1 MDAVL
6 EEFLHSP
13 KLALYVDKFQQV
25 LADEQKR
32 RAQFYERMT
41 EEQKTEFIN
50 GEIIVHSPVKYRHSK
65 AGDNLYVLLHAYI
78 RKHQLGFVG
87 HEKILIALTRNDYEP
102 DICFFR
108 HTKAQFFTPDQMK
121 FPPPDFI
128 VEILSPSTAEN
139 DRGIKR
145 IDYAAHGV
153 AEYWIIDPDTRFV
166 EQYLLEEDEY
176 HLARKTDSGQIASLV
191 VAGFEIPVQAIFED
205 AEQWQA
211 LQKLMQNESI

>member
-1 MDAVL
+1 MDAIL

-32 RAQFYERMT
+32 RAQFYEQMT
-41 EEQKTEFIN
+41 EDQKTEFIN
-50 GEIIVHSPVKYRHSK
+50 GEIIVHSPVKKRHTVV
-65 AGDNLYVLLHAYI
+65 GRNLLVLLSAYVS
-78 RKHQLGFVG
+78 KYALGFVG
-87 HEKILIALTRNDYEP
+87 YEKTLIVLTRNDYEP

-108 HTKAQFFTPDQMK
+108 HEKAQNFTPDQMK
-121 FPPPDFI
+121 FPAPDFI

-139 DRGIKR
+139 DRGIKQ

-153 AEYWIIDPDTRFV
+153 AEYWIIDPGTCFV
-166 EQYLLEEDEY
+166 EQYLLEDDEY
-176 HLARKTDSGQIASLV
+176 RLARKTDSGQIASLV